1 VISTS
6 NKQKKILI
14 IGHRGAK
21 NVAPENTLKSFK
33 KAIEL
38 GADFIEFDM
47 HLSKDREI
55 IIMHDEDISTI
66 TGKQG
71 LIKNMT
77 LEELKKL
84 DCGEGEKIPTLTEV
98 IEIAKGKIG
107 LQCEVK
113 SQGLTEQLVKSLR
126 ANSLID
132 SSLISSFIF
141 KELVQLRKIEPNL
154 KIGLLLSDR
163 LLSFK
168 AMKKQIQKAI
178 KEKFYSIHPFYK
190 GIKRK
195 IVKFIHENNLKI
207 IAWTVDSKAAMKR
220 LIKIGVDGIITN
232 DISKA
237 KEVINQIQLN

>member
-1 VISTS
+1 MSKL
-6 NKQKKILI
+6 NNKILI

-21 NVAPENTLKSFK
+21 SVAPENTLKSFK

-55 IIMHDEDISTI
+55 VIMHDENVFAI

-84 DCGEGEKIPTLTEV
+84 DCGEGEKIPTILEV

-107 LQCEVK
+107 LQCEIK
-113 SQGLTEQLVKSLR
+113 ALNLTEQLVKLLR
-126 ANSLID
+126 THSIIN
-132 SSLISSFIF
+132 SSLVSSFIF
-141 KELVQLRKIEPNL
+141 TELVQLKKIEPNL
-154 KIGLLLSDR
+154 KIGLLISELLRSD
-163 LLSFK
+163 K
-168 AMKKQIQKAI
+168 EMKNHVQKAI
-178 KEKFYSIHPFYK
+178 NEKFYSIHPFYK
-190 GIKRK
+190 SINKELIEFAHK
-195 IVKFIHENNLKI
+195 NNLKVV
-207 IAWTVDSKAAMKR
+207 AWTVDSKVAMKK
-220 LIKIGVDGIITN
+220 LIEIGVDGIITN

-237 KEVINQIQLN
+237 KEALNQT